1 MEKKEKNEKLQEQK
15 EVLTEKERL
24 LREIEAQKKI
34 IEMFEDETW
43 NSEESKEVRVKEAL
57 KTFLEQLSAGT
68 LANIAFEY
76 WQMNRDLKNELRKLY
91 EDGALPF

>member
-24 LREIEAQKKI
+24 LREIEAQKKVI
-34 IEMFEDETW
+34 KMFEDETW
-43 NSEESKEVRVKEAL
+43 YNEEYKEGCVKDTL
-57 KTFLEQLSAGT
+57 KEFLEQLSAGT

-76 WQMNRDLKNELRKLY
+76 WQMNRDLKKELRKLH